1 MENPDQIF
9 GKHRLLSNCLH
20 RRCHAVF
27 DPRSAWRWIKENK
40 SLLLF
45 ILARFFLFAQR
56 HESVPLRWDLQ
67 CTTTTAAAAAAP
79 YRLCLY
85 SRNKWNKTV
94 CLHRGGLWICVT
106 CIIVHIW
113 DTKRRL
119 MSPFFIIESQPLWRE
134 CEDIGAGESHSC
146 LHAELDLITAQF
158 FFCRLWRRKKKSHQV
173 ENWFRISIYRFMHA
187 RSVHSESQLRQMEEK
202 GKFQASH
209 HIL

>member
-1 MENPDQIF
+1 MESPDQIF

-20 RRCHAVF
+20 RRCYAVF
-27 DPRSAWRWIKENK
+27 DLRSAWRWIKENK

-67 CTTTTAAAAAAP
+67 CTTTAAAAAAAP

-94 CLHRGGLWICVT
+94 FAQRRSLNLCHLYYCAHLR
-106 CIIVHIW
+106 H
-113 DTKRRL
+113 KRRQ

-158 FFCRLWRRKKKSHQV
+158 FFCRLWEKKKKKSHQV
-173 ENWFRISIYRFMHA
+173 ENWFRISI
-187 RSVHSESQLRQMEEK
+187 
-202 GKFQASH
+202 
-209 HIL
+209 